1 MMHGKLDLRGLF
13 QSSECS
19 KSQALKTIEK
29 NNIHQ
34 EVRGKT
40 RKMKDRNHV
49 DFGVPRE
56 VLGIPDLQHLGE
68 YIVRVLAYQR
78 PIINATSALVGVVG
92 CCPHKYCEG
101 SGSSPHKSICGG

>member
-56 VLGIPDLQHLGE
+56 VLGIPDLQHLG
-68 YIVRVLAYQR
+68 VCPKVLDQD
-78 PIINATSALVGVVG
+78 
-92 CCPHKYCEG
+92 
-101 SGSSPHKSICGG
+101 

>member
-34 EVRGKT
+34 E
-40 RKMKDRNHV
+40 
-49 DFGVPRE
+49 E
-56 VLGIPDLQHLGE
+56 VKK
-68 YIVRVLAYQR
+68 
-78 PIINATSALVGVVG
+78 N
-92 CCPHKYCEG
+92 KKNEG
-101 SGSSPHKSICGG
+101 PKSRTLWSS